1 VIVPATDSGGRA
13 VEDVGLR
20 PLDSWDRGFESR
32 LRHGCSSFLFVVWC
46 VGIALYDK
54 LVNGLG
60 EP

>member
-1 VIVPATDSGGRA
+1 
-13 VEDVGLR
+13 
-20 PLDSWDRGFESR
+20 
-32 LRHGCSSFLFVVWC
+32 VWC